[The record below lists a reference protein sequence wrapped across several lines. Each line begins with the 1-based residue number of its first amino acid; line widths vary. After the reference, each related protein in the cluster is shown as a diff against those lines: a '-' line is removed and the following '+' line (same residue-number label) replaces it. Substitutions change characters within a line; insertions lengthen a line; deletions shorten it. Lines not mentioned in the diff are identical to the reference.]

1 MRIWTHIVLPV
12 VAVAAILA
20 YFSMYTVSEREVA
33 LKFRLGE
40 VIKSDIEPGLHFKM
54 PFVNNVRKFDAR
66 VQNLDEEPERYLTAE
81 QKNLIVDS
89 FVKWRV
95 VDAER
100 FYTTVGG
107 QPARANQRLREI
119 IRDALRAEFGKR
131 SVQDIISGERVEIMD
146 ILRVTTAEEAKSLGL
161 EVLDV
166 RLKRI
171 DLPEQI
177 MESIFERMAA
187 DRERVARE
195 IRARGD
201 EEAERIRADAD
212 RQRTV
217 LLAEAYRDAEAV
229 RGEGD
234 ARAAEIY
241 ANAHTQ
247 EPEFFAF
254 RRSLRSYRE
263 TFQGQEDLFVLSPQ
277 SEFLRYFDRVG
288 GMPGSEGEVGLPGSE
303 DQ

>member
-12 VAVAAILA
+12 LVAAAILA
-20 YFSMYTVSEREVA
+20 YFSVYTVSEREVA

-40 VIKSDIEPGLHFKM
+40 IIASDIEPGLHFKT

-66 VQNLDEEPERYLTAE
+66 VQNLDEDPERYLTAE

-100 FYTTVGG
+100 FYTTVRGE
-107 QPARANQRLREI
+107 PARANQRLREI

-146 ILRVTTAEEAKSLGL
+146 ILRKTTAEAADSLGL

-171 DLPEQI
+171 DFPEEVTQ
-177 MESIFERMAA
+177 SIFERMATE
-187 DRERVARE
+187 REQVARE
-195 IRARGD
+195 IRAEG
-201 EEAERIRADAD
+201 EEAAERIRAEAE
-212 RQRTV
+212 RRRTI
-217 LLAEAYRDAEAV
+217 LLAEAYRDGQDL

-234 ARAAEIY
+234 ARAAEVY
-241 ANAHTQ
+241 AGAYGQ
-247 EPEFFAF
+247 EPDFFAF
-254 RRSLRSYRE
+254 QRSLRSYRE
-263 TFQGQEDLFVLSPQ
+263 AFQDKQDLFILSPE
-277 SEFLRYFDRVG
+277 SEFMRYFDG
-288 GMPGSEGEVGLPGSE
+288 GGQSPAQPAGAGSPDSGE
-303 DQ
+303 

>member
-1 MRIWTHIVLPV
+1 MRVWTNIVLPL

-40 VIKSDIEPGLHFKM
+40 IIESDIEPGLHFKL

-66 VQNLDEEPERYLTAE
+66 VQNLDEQPERFLTVE

-100 FYTTVGG
+100 FYTTVRGE
-107 QPARANQRLREI
+107 PERANQRLREI

-131 SVQDIISGERVEIMD
+131 TVQDIISGERVQIMEV
-146 ILRVTTAEEAKSLGL
+146 LRVTTAEAAQSLGL

-171 DLPEQI
+171 DLPDEVT
-177 MESIFERMAA
+177 ESIFERMAA

-201 EEAERIRADAD
+201 EAAERIRADAD

-217 LLAEAYRDAEAV
+217 LLAEAYRDGQTL

-234 ARAAEIY
+234 ARAAEVY
-241 ANAHTQ
+241 AGAYSQ
-247 EPEFFAF
+247 EPDFFAF
-254 RRSLRSYRE
+254 QRSLRSYRE
-263 TFQGQEDLFVLSPQ
+263 AFQDDQDLFVLSPR
-277 SEFLRYFDRVG
+277 SEFLRYFDG
-288 GMPGSEGEVGLPGSE
+288 GLEASPAESTERAEE
-303 DQ
+303 DEE

>member
-1 MRIWTHIVLPV
+1 MRILKNVVLPLLV
-12 VAVAAILA
+12 VAAILG
-20 YFSMYTVSEREVA
+20 YFSVFTVSEKEVA

-40 VIKSDIEPGLHFKM
+40 IIKADFDPGLHFKT

-66 VQNLDEEPERYLTAE
+66 VQNLDEEPERFLTVE

-95 VDAER
+95 DDAER
-100 FYTTVGG
+100 YYTTVRGE
-107 QPARANQRLREI
+107 PERANQRLREI

-131 SVQDIISGERVEIMD
+131 TVQDIISGERVQIMD
-146 ILRVTTAEEAKSLGL
+146 ILRVTTAEAAQSLGL

-171 DLPEQI
+171 DLPEDVTD
-177 MESIFERMAA
+177 SIFDRMVA

-195 IRARGD
+195 IRARG
-201 EEAERIRADAD
+201 EEAGERIRADAD

-217 LLAEAYRDAEAV
+217 LLAEAYRDGESL

-234 ARAAEIY
+234 ATAAEIY
-241 ANAHTQ
+241 ASAYGQ
-247 EPEFFAF
+247 ESDFFAF
-254 RRSLRSYRE
+254 QRSLRAYRE
-263 TFQGQEDLFVLSPQ
+263 SFQGDDDLFVLSPDSQ
-277 SEFLRYFDRVG
+277 FFRFFDG
-288 GMPGSEGEVGLPGSE
+288 GEQLPGLNGEVGSP
-303 DQ
+303 DQD

>member
-1 MRIWTHIVLPV
+1 MRKGIQNVVLPLL
-12 VAVAAILA
+12 AVAAVLA
-20 YFSMYTVSEREVA
+20 YFSVFTVSEKEVA

-40 VIKSDIEPGLHFKM
+40 VVKSDYDPGLHFKF

-66 VQNLDEEPERYLTAE
+66 VQNLDESPERFLTAE
-81 QKNLIVDS
+81 KKNLIVDS

-95 VDAER
+95 QDAER
-100 FYTTVGG
+100 FYMTVRGE
-107 QPARANQRLREI
+107 PERANQRLREI
-119 IRDALRAEFGKR
+119 IRDGLRAEFGR
-131 SVQDIISGERVEIMD
+131 RTVQDIISGERVEIMD
-146 ILRVTTAEEAKSLGL
+146 ILRIETAEAAESLGL

-171 DLPEQI
+171 DLPEDVTD
-177 MESIFERMAA
+177 SIFERMVA

-201 EEAERIRADAD
+201 EASERIRAEAD

-217 LLAEAYRDAEAV
+217 ILAEAYRDGEQM

-234 ARAAEIY
+234 ARAAELY
-241 ANAHTQ
+241 AAAYGL

-254 RRSLRSYRE
+254 QRSLRSYRQA
-263 TFQGQEDLFVLSPQ
+263 FQSGNDLFVLSPN
-277 SEFLRYFDRVG
+277 SEFFRFFDG
-288 GMPGSEGEVGLPGSE
+288 GGVPGLSQLEAARLEE
-303 DQ
+303 